1 MLRTPVHLPNWGMRK
16 LQLTLCRLCSFMMR
30 ARMVSSLT
38 LSHLSA
44 FARGKRGV
52 FRIVSVGD
60 QSAGCET
67 EGKSCSHYKT
77 EYFICRCPHYASLIF
92 LQLSGIMSCLKSI
105 KQGQST
111 PPPKKQSSIEFY
123 LLVALRKT
131 SATKNAKRSRERIS
145 PDAKRSTGIIAPPPM
160 QQEKH
165 AGNGPPHAARRS
177 TLGQFRHPIQ
187 QESRTLAALVWF
199 V

>member
-1 MLRTPVHLPNWGMRK
+1 
-16 LQLTLCRLCSFMMR
+16 MMR
-30 ARMVSSLT
+30 ARMVSNLT

-44 FARGKRGV
+44 FARGKRGI
-52 FRIVSVGD
+52 FRVVSVGD

-131 SATKNAKRSRERIS
+131 SATKKCKALARANITRRKEEHGHNCPAPNAAGEARRQW
-145 PDAKRSTGIIAPPPM
+145 PAPCGE
-160 QQEKH
+160 EKH
-165 AGNGPPHAARRS
+165 SRAVPPSHTAREPHS
-177 TLGQFRHPIQ
+177 GG
-187 QESRTLAALVWF
+187 SRLVCLAVAPHDRVRRA
-199 V
+199 VIPRNRTPSVSA

>member
-1 MLRTPVHLPNWGMRK
+1 MLEVDKT
-16 LQLTLCRLCSFMMR
+16 R
-30 ARMVSSLT
+30 A
-38 LSHLSA
+38 
-44 FARGKRGV
+44 
-52 FRIVSVGD
+52 IN
-60 QSAGCET
+60 
-67 EGKSCSHYKT
+67 
-77 EYFICRCPHYASLIF
+77 
-92 LQLSGIMSCLKSI
+92 
-105 KQGQST
+105 
-111 PPPKKQSSIEFY
+111 PPPEKTKQYIV
-123 LLVALRKT
+123 LLACNHTKNLRY
-131 SATKNAKRSRERIS
+131 KNAKGSRERIS